1 MNRKRAEV
9 LALDKARKKSQD
21 EEEARRRTEELNKEE
36 MDAEQIDF
44 DKDEV
49 REEPGD
55 SEDQD
60 YTVSEEQP
68 PVKKRRSYESTKR
81 VEDDKNLES
90 YEYAE
95 NLKVYLNR
103 IKSNA
108 AATLDDFRGAL
119 DNLSLE
125 WFVCKM
131 G

>member
-1 MNRKRAEV
+1 MNNQKELEKQNLSSKELENIKIDNRRNLDLVQLKELHGPLGT
-9 LALDKARKKSQD
+9 LA
-21 EEEARRRTEELNKEE
+21 EEEKVKRLYLEIRYARDTCLSWPRSSNVFRL
-36 MDAEQIDF
+36 
-44 DKDEV
+44 
-49 REEPGD
+49 
-55 SEDQD
+55 
-60 YTVSEEQP
+60 
-68 PVKKRRSYESTKR
+68 KKNY
-81 VEDDKNLES
+81 KNLES

-119 DNLSLE
+119 DNLLLE